1 MTACLVCQE
10 PVGPTERYAGAMND
24 SPPGARIHFDRDC
37 YARYESEWFGDLSS
51 ALGGAVQDAL
61 GALATRERYGEG

>member
-1 MTACLVCQE
+1 
-10 PVGPTERYAGAMND
+10 MND

-37 YARYESEWFGDLSS
+37 YARYESEWFGDLGS

-61 GALATRERYGEG
+61 GTLAARERYGEG